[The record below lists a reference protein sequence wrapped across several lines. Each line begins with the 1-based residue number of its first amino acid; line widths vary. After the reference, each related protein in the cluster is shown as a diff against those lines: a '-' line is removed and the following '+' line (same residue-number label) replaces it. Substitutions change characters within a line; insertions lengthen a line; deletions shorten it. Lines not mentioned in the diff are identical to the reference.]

1 MQIYFTKN
9 NQAIKTLDLP
19 KFHQEM
25 IQTASKQVSKQVCL
39 KISAKYPKEGNN
51 FSSPLV
57 KGEL

>member
-1 MQIYFTKN
+1 MHIYFTKN

-25 IQTASKQVSKQVCL
+25 IQTASKQVSNQVCL
-39 KISAKYPKEGNN
+39 KISAKYPKKGTN
-51 FSSPLV
+51 FSPPLV